1 MNEINNFLLFNPEY
15 KNANINLIKK
25 IYNEYVRDGKVVSI
39 PSFLK
44 TYPEFDINN
53 PKMSLNDL
61 VDYHYQKLNEK
72 NNKIETKSI
81 IIKNHNNLNPKIAH
95 IFVHFFEIG
104 GGENYL
110 SKFNNYAYQ
119 RYNETL
125 FINKNFQNHTLFKY
139 NLNIILYESYDEL
152 NKILLETQYDIIID
166 HQLYWFDLKI
176 QNESFK
182 NIEPN
187 KIIRI
192 THGVPI
198 HYENIYERNYYYSI
212 ELYNDIKSHNS
223 WNNHIKFYHNIGVKI
238 PEYDPKTINNENKKI
253 INIAIVGRINEEK
266 IPIIFLNELIKFIKN
281 NNNYKFNFYGVIDK
295 SFKNYFMKSIS
306 SKETKNIIYHGVIDP
321 IDISKIY
328 LENDILMHP
337 SKFEAGATVIL
348 EAMSYGLPVITRN
361 SSGMKYALNEENNT
375 ALSFLCDNESQFFDV
390 LLKINLL
397 NYQDISERNR
407 QKIINNNNE
416 EVVFP
421 NLINEIDAI
430 YKYHIK
436 SEEKNIIPNIIH
448 YIFGLKIQTEEF
460 FFAYY
465 LSIYSNILINKP
477 DIIYFH
483 YQYEPYGKWWN
494 LIKPYLK
501 LNYVNAENMN
511 WGKKKIIKVAHKA
524 DKLRLEILL
533 KYGGIYMDI
542 DTISYR
548 PYKDLIENN
557 TNPDFII
564 GIQEENY
571 GTTKDI
577 TLYCNAILFAKKENI
592 FIKMW
597 ISKYEEYFDPKGWC
611 EASVHLPGKI
621 LELLNSEEYD
631 LSKFKILEKECFYTP
646 LYNEVDKIF
655 IEPNILPNDKLIT
668 LHYWNS
674 FSEKY
679 LKEITNY
686 NWAFQSNNHTLF
698 GKLIKNIYD
707 ISKINI

>member
-1 MNEINNFLLFNPEY
+1 
-15 KNANINLIKK
+15 
-25 IYNEYVRDGKVVSI
+25 
-39 PSFLK
+39 
-44 TYPEFDINN
+44 
-53 PKMSLNDL
+53 
-61 VDYHYQKLNEK
+61 
-72 NNKIETKSI
+72 
-81 IIKNHNNLNPKIAH
+81 
-95 IFVHFFEIG
+95 
-104 GGENYL
+104 
-110 SKFNNYAYQ
+110 
-119 RYNETL
+119 
-125 FINKNFQNHTLFKY
+125 
-139 NLNIILYESYDEL
+139 
-152 NKILLETQYDIIID
+152 
-166 HQLYWFDLKI
+166 
-176 QNESFK
+176 
-182 NIEPN
+182 
-187 KIIRI
+187 
-192 THGVPI
+192 
-198 HYENIYERNYYYSI
+198 
-212 ELYNDIKSHNS
+212 
-223 WNNHIKFYHNIGVKI
+223 
-238 PEYDPKTINNENKKI
+238 
-253 INIAIVGRINEEK
+253 
-266 IPIIFLNELIKFIKN
+266 
-281 NNNYKFNFYGVIDK
+281 
-295 SFKNYFMKSIS
+295 MKSIS

-679 LKEITNY
+679 LKEITDY